1 MKNEKLFDLQIFI
14 VKLKYTDI
22 TRPFKMEIKLVLIKG
37 NVCKDSKIMSFN
49 ARL

>member
-22 TRPFKMEIKLVLIKG
+22 TRPFKMEIKLLIKG